1 MFYAVI
7 NTKVKKSKINKNI
20 YGHFAEHL
28 GRCIYGGI
36 WVGKNSDIPNT
47 NGMRNDVIEALKQI
61 KIPVLRWPGGCFA
74 DEYHWMDGIGDPEKR
89 PTMVNTSWGDVTE
102 NNHFGTHE
110 FMELCELIGAEPY
123 ICGNVGS
130 GTVREMKEWV
140 EYMTFDGKSPMA
152 DLRRKNGR
160 EEPWKLKYFGV
171 GNENWG
177 CGGSMR
183 PEYYADVYRQYS
195 TFIKDRSIYK
205 IAGGPNYNDYNWTE
219 VLMKHIRN
227 NTNAIT
233 LHYYTIANEEPGKG
247 RGSALGFPENQW
259 FSAMKRTLMMDELLT
274 NHINIMDRY
283 DPEKKV
289 DLIVD
294 EWGIW
299 SDVEVGTNP
308 AFLYQQNSLR
318 DAVAAG
324 ANLNI
329 FNNHADRVSMTN
341 IAQTINV
348 LQSVLLTEGDKMVK
362 TPTYHVFDMY
372 KVHQDATLL
381 GLDIL
386 ERDAYAYHGEQ
397 IESVSISSSMDENGR
412 VHITMSNF
420 NHLESVECKLDVIG
434 MDTKNVRAEIITHD
448 IMDAHNDFDCPD
460 TVGIEAFDGV
470 AANGDTL
477 SLTMPPK
484 SVICIEL

>member
-1 MFYAVI
+1 MFHTVI
-7 NTKVKKSKINKNI
+7 NTAVKKCKINKNI

-36 WVGKNSDIPNT
+36 WVGKDSDIPNT
-47 NGMRNDVIEALKQI
+47 NGMRNDVIEALRQI

-74 DEYHWMDGIGDPEKR
+74 DEYHWMDGIGDPQKR
-89 PTMVNTSWGDVTE
+89 PTMVNTNWGDVTE

-110 FMELCELIGAEPY
+110 FMEFCEFIGAEPY
-123 ICGNVGS
+123 VCGNVGS
-130 GTVREMKEWV
+130 GTAREMKEWV
-140 EYMTFDGKSPMA
+140 EYMTFDGISPMA

-160 EEPWKLKYFGV
+160 EKPWKLKYFGV

-183 PEYYADVYRQYS
+183 PEYYSDVYRRYA
-195 TFIKDRSIYK
+195 TFVKDRNIYK
-205 IAGGPNYNDYNWTE
+205 IACGPNCGDYNWTE
-219 VLMKHIRN
+219 VLMKNIKN

-233 LHYYTIANEEPGKG
+233 LHYYTIANESGQG

-259 FSAMKRTLMMDELLT
+259 FSAMKRTLTMNELLT
-274 NHINIMDRY
+274 KHINIMDRY

-299 SDVEVGTNP
+299 SDVEVGSNP

-318 DAVAAG
+318 DAVAAS

-329 FNNHADRVSMTN
+329 FNNHAERVSMTN
-341 IAQTINV
+341 IAQMVNV
-348 LQSVLLTEGDKMVK
+348 LQAVILTEGDKMVK

-372 KVHQDATLL
+372 QVHQDATLL
-381 GLDIL
+381 GTDIL
-386 ERDAYAYHGEQ
+386 ENTEYVFGDEKL
-397 IESVSISSSMDENGR
+397 ESVNISSSVDENGK
-412 VHITMSNF
+412 VHITLSNL
-420 NHLESVECKLDVIG
+420 NHLESVDCELDVLGI
-434 MDTKNVRAEIITHD
+434 DSKNIKAEIITHD
-448 IMDAHNDFDCPD
+448 IMDAHNDFENPNIVD
-460 TVGIEAFDGV
+460 IQAFDGV
-470 AANGDTL
+470 AVRGDKL
-477 SLTMPPK
+477 CLTMPAK
-484 SVICIEL
+484 SVVCIEI

>member
-1 MFYAVI
+1 MFRAVI
-7 NTKVKKSKINKNI
+7 NTEVKKSKINKNI

-36 WVGKNSDIPNT
+36 WVGKDSDIPNT

-61 KIPVLRWPGGCFA
+61 NIPVLRWPGGCFA
-74 DEYHWMDGIGDPEKR
+74 DTYNWKDGIGDPEKR
-89 PTMVNTSWGDVTE
+89 PTMINTNWGNVTE

-130 GTVREMKEWV
+130 GTVREMKEWI
-140 EYMTFDGKSPMA
+140 EYMTFDGISPMA

-160 EEPWKLKYFGV
+160 EKPWKLKYFGI

-183 PEYYADVYRQYS
+183 PEYYADVYRRYATYTS
-195 TFIKDRSIYK
+195 NRELYK
-205 IAGGPNYNDYNWTE
+205 IACGPNCDDYNWTE
-219 VLMKHIRN
+219 VMMKNIKN
-227 NTNAIT
+227 NTSAIT
-233 LHYYTIANEEPGKG
+233 LHYYTSPNEPGKG
-247 RGSALGFPENQW
+247 RGGATGFSEFQW
-259 FSAMKRTLMMDELLT
+259 FDTMKKTVRIDELLT
-274 NHINIMDRY
+274 KHGQIMDRY

-299 SDVEVGTNP
+299 CDSEIGTNP

-318 DAVAAG
+318 DAVVAG

-329 FNNHADRVSMTN
+329 FNNHSDRVSMTN

-348 LQSVLLTEGDKMVK
+348 LQAIILTEGDKMVK

-381 GLDIL
+381 GTDIL
-386 ERDAYAYHGEQ
+386 ENAEYTFGDEKL
-397 IESVSISSSMDENGR
+397 ESVNISSSVDENGK
-412 VHITMSNF
+412 VHITMSNL
-420 NHLESVECKLDVIG
+420 NHLESVDCVLDVLG
-434 MDTKNVRAEIITHD
+434 ADAKNIKAEIITHE
-448 IMDAHNDFDCPD
+448 IMDAHNDFDNPD
-460 TVGIEAFDGV
+460 VVGIQAFDGV
-470 AANGDTL
+470 TVRGDKL
-477 SLTMPPK
+477 CLTMPAK
-484 SVICIEL
+484 SVVSIEI